1 MTIDRAALT
10 RQIKEANDIVAVIGG
25 YVSLQPA
32 GGKYKGLCPFHNDH
46 RPSMQVDPKWQNF
59 RCWSC
64 GKSGDVITFIQE
76 FEKVS
81 FLEARAML
89 AQRAG
94 IALDQNDGAN
104 AVRLQML
111 DAVRW
116 AAEQYQHC
124 LLESPLAEQARRYLG
139 ERKLQGETVRK
150 FGLGYAPLSGDWL
163 LQQATKKSIPFK
175 ILQEVGL
182 LGERSAGAGWYD
194 RFRDRIMFPIRD
206 GRGQTVGFGGRILPN
221 SPLSGRPPKYYNSA
235 ETPLFNKSELLY
247 GLDQARQ
254 EAATAGCLAVVEGYT
269 DVMMAHQVGVTNVVA
284 TMGTALNA
292 RHIQHLRRSV
302 PKVVLV
308 FDADEGGSTGVDRA
322 LELFLSQNVE
332 LAIAT
337 LPEGLDP
344 CDFLLRD
351 GPEPFRQAIAK
362 AVDALDYKIAQLL
375 QREAGSGIEGQRRVV
390 DSVLGVMALVPEV
403 TGQDAQVKRELI
415 VNRIAQRLGV
425 REATLWARLRELR
438 AGRKESEQR
447 PSHAQPEVQ
456 PQRSAP
462 AKPHERELLQL
473 LLAEPGLVAKA
484 QMEIA
489 TQEVE
494 HPGLRQLLE
503 GLYQLQQDGQAPE
516 LDALR
521 PKITNPALAQ
531 VALEL
536 QQVGRLS
543 VTDRATWLERII
555 QAFQGLRT
563 REAKQQLKSQLTAA
577 PDHKT
582 AVELLK
588 RLQNQNFGS
597 DLKPTDPAGE
607 GPASEPSLPMEG

>member
-1 MTIDRAALT
+1 LTKDRAALT
-10 RQIKEANDIVAVIGG
+10 KQIKEANDIVAVIGG

-32 GGKYKGLCPFHNDH
+32 GGRFKGLCPFHNDH

-64 GKSGDVITFIQE
+64 NKSGDVITFIQE

-81 FLEARAML
+81 FLEARALL

-94 IALDQNDGAN
+94 IALDQEDN
-104 AVRLQML
+104 ASAARLQML
-111 DAVRW
+111 EAVRW

-139 ERKLQGETVRK
+139 ERKLQGEMVRK
-150 FGLGYAPLSGDWL
+150 FGLGFAPLSGDWL
-163 LQQATKKSIPFK
+163 LQQASKQSIPFE
-175 ILQEVGL
+175 ILAEVGL
-182 LGERSAGAGWYD
+182 LGQRSAGAGWYD
-194 RFRDRIMFPIRD
+194 RFRDRVMFPIRD

-221 SPLSGRPPKYYNSA
+221 SPLSDRAPKYYNSA

-254 EAATAGCLAVVEGYT
+254 EAANAGCLAVVEGYT
-269 DVMMAHQVGVTNVVA
+269 DVMMAHQMGITNVVA

-322 LELFLSQNVE
+322 LELFLGQNVD

-337 LPEGLDP
+337 LPEGHDP
-344 CDFLLRD
+344 CDFLLHQ
-351 GPEPFRQAIAK
+351 GPEPFRHALAK
-362 AVDALDYKIAQLL
+362 AVDALDYKITQMLE
-375 QREAGSGIEGQRRVV
+375 REAGGGIEGQRRVV
-390 DSVLGVMALVPEV
+390 DSVLGVMALAPEV
-403 TGQDAQVKRELI
+403 PGQDAQVKRELI

-438 AGRKESEQR
+438 DSRKETEQR

-456 PQRSAP
+456 PRRAGP
-462 AKPHERELLQL
+462 AKAHERELLQL
-473 LLAEPGLVAKA
+473 LLAEPELVARA
-484 QMEIA
+484 QVEIA
-489 TQEVE
+489 THEVE

-503 GLYQLQQDGQAPE
+503 GLYLLQQEGHVPD

-521 PKITNPALAQ
+521 SRLTNPALTQA
-531 VALEL
+531 ALEM

-543 VTDRATWLERII
+543 ATDRTTWLERITK
-555 QAFQGLRT
+555 AFHGLRM

-577 PDHKT
+577 SDHET
-582 AVELLK
+582 ALELLK
-588 RLQNQNFGS
+588 RLQNQTFGS
-597 DLKPTDPAGE
+597 DLKPTDPAE
-607 GPASEPSLPMEG
+607 ERPASEPSLPMEG